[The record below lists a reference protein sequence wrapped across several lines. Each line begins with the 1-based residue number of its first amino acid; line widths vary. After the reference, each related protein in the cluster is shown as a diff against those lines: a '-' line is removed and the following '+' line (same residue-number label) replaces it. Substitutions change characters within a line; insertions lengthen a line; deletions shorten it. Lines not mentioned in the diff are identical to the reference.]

1 MSFIRNRM
9 EFKLSFFGC
18 AELGRM
24 HIHGGKPPF
33 PDIERF

>member
-1 MSFIRNRM
+1 MNFFRNRM
-9 EFKLSFFGC
+9 VFKLSFPGC

-24 HIHGGKPPF
+24 QIHGGKIPF